1 MDRSTVTTLMT
12 TQYNAVAA
20 DLNIPE
26 GLAAVVDGAVDM
38 AFRAMGV
45 AEPDLAGYV
54 PPDNKTVDL
63 IALVDYYTLEALLR
77 HVPTFAD
84 ITAYQPAIQKMR
96 SQIFAQLRLT
106 RDDAAERV
114 ALLGYSA
121 VATNGVD
128 LWQLDRVNLDYL
140 EPNTEGW

>member
-1 MDRSTVTTLMT
+1 MYS
-12 TQYNAVAA
+12 AVVS

-26 GLAAVVDGAVDM
+26 GATALYNGAIDNALRALSYAETDIPTAIVLDAKAVD
-38 AFRAMGV
+38 F
-45 AEPDLAGYV
+45 
-54 PPDNKTVDL
+54 
-63 IALVDYYTLEALLR
+63 IALTDYYTLEALLR

-106 RDDAAERV
+106 RDDAAQRL
-114 ALLGYSA
+114 AALGYSA
-121 VATNGVD
+121 VSSTGQD